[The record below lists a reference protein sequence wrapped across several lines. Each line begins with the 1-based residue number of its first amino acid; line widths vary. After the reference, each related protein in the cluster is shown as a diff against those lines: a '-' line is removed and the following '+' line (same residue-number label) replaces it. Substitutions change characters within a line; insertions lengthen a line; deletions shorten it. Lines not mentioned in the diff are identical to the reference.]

1 MSELEKIQA
10 KAKGLRFMDMFVI
23 SLPPAE
29 PAITD
34 GLLARRHL
42 AWASLATFSLP
53 LPTSNTVS
61 TSTGLQ
67 ILAVIDVYS
76 SNHSV
81 PYARQPHKDDQLYYQ
96 EA

>member
-42 AWASLATFSLP
+42 A
-53 LPTSNTVS
+53 
-61 TSTGLQ
+61 
-67 ILAVIDVYS
+67 
-76 SNHSV
+76 
-81 PYARQPHKDDQLYYQ
+81 
-96 EA
+96 